1 MYAEKP
7 LFGGCQYF
15 ESTITVNGGRFKNF
29 NPADTKTDPTSDG
42 SKVSYLGDGCK
53 SEQDTSIA
61 GETWWVVTK

>member
-1 MYAEKP
+1 MLNKDDDSDA
-7 LFGGCQYF
+7 
-15 ESTITVNGGRFKNF
+15 TITVNGGRFKNF